1 MNYTK
6 ALICKKI
13 ATKLSISTTDSSKI
27 LDSFLSII
35 KKNVGSNIVKITRFG
50 SFEMKETPK
59 RIGRNPKT
67 KESYIIDARN
77 KVTFK
82 ISNKLKNFL
91 N

>member
-6 ALICKKI
+6 ALIYKKI